1 MTATTAPVTA
11 EAAVHTRAPRIRW
24 QRVVLHLFLIVTSL
38 VWLFPILWTL
48 LQALRPYGDVIKD
61 GYVAWP
67 AHLSL
72 QNFATAWEQ
81 GDLGHFF
88 RNTLIIAIPAVIG
101 TLFISSMLGFVFAR
115 FSFKANILLLMM
127 FTAGNL
133 LPQQVII
140 VPLYRIYL
148 LLPNP
153 LQFLGDAQH
162 LYDSYFGIAFI
173 HVVFQTGFC
182 TFVLSNYMKT
192 LSKDLTEAAL
202 VDGASLWMIYR
213 KVVLPLCRPAL
224 AALAVLEFT
233 FIYNDFFWAL
243 ILMST
248 GDKRPITSAL
258 NNFQGAFFTDQ
269 NVLAAMSFIVVV
281 PTVLVYLILSK
292 QFVRG
297 LTLGSTKG

>member
-11 EAAVHTRAPRIRW
+11 EAAVHTRPSRIRW

-38 VWLFPILWTL
+38 IWLFPILWTL

-115 FSFKANILLLMM
+115 FSFKANILLLML

-173 HVVFQTGFC
+173 HIVFQTGFC

-213 KVVLPLCRPAL
+213 KVVLPSAGPRWRPRGARVHVHL
-224 AALAVLEFT
+224 QRLLLGPDPDVDRRQAAHHLGPQQL
-233 FIYNDFFWAL
+233 
-243 ILMST
+243 
-248 GDKRPITSAL
+248 P
-258 NNFQGAFFTDQ
+258 GAFFTDQ
-269 NVLAAMSFIVVV
+269 NVLPRCRSSSSCRRSSSISCSRSSSSAA
-281 PTVLVYLILSK
+281 
-292 QFVRG
+292 
-297 LTLGSTKG
+297 